1 MHSTG
6 HTAYPMRCS
15 SHKDISHH
23 LNPVTESESRCFWG
37 LSRQFKVIT
46 QEPDFLLSPLTLW
59 TCGWSNLRSLPYV
72 HKMAA
77 RHPCFWFYYHCSQVR
92 KEGGIFISWGSSL
105 SEETQRLFWIALSQT
120 GHIDDTY
127 IKERWQQIKR
137 EAVWWALG
145 TIRREQECNSYLT

>member
-1 MHSTG
+1 MHLAR
-6 HTAYPMRCS
+6 HTAYSMRCS
-15 SHKDISHH
+15 SHKDIPHH
-23 LNPVTESESRCFWG
+23 LNPVTESESRCFG
-37 LSRQFKVIT
+37 GVVTTIQSYHPRAR
-46 QEPDFLLSPLTLW
+46 LSPLTLW

-77 RHPCFWFYYHCSQVR
+77 RHPCFWFYYHCTQVR

-105 SEETQRLFWIALSQT
+105 SETQSLFWIALSQT